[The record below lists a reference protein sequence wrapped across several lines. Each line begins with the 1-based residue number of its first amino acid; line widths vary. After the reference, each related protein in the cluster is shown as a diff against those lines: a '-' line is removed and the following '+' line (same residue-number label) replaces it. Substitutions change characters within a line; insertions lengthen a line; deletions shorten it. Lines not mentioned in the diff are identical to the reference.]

1 LNPAPSNL
9 LEVLESTNFHPRM
22 STGLEL
28 QTFLPVVN
36 APFRIYWAYNPVRLD
51 NMATPPIPI
60 TRSMFPP
67 GAAGDYT
74 YHLAVN
80 TYAPSF
86 QLREPRKTFRFTVA
100 TTF

>member
-1 LNPAPSNL
+1 MNPRPSNQL
-9 LEVLESTNFHPRM
+9 VVLGSTNWRPRV

-28 QTFLPVVN
+28 QMFLPVVN
-36 APFRIYWAYNPVRLD
+36 APFRIYWAYNPVRL
-51 NMATPPIPI
+51 NQQTTPPIPI
-60 TRSMFPP
+60 VRSMFPA

-80 TYAPSF
+80 TYAPQF
-86 QLREPRKTFRFTVA
+86 LLREPRKTFRFTVA